1 MTPTGLWL
9 DIGAGENGFTKL
21 VRLLFLAGG
30 DVRLLLFWPSCHSP
44 GRSRRCAA
52 C

>member
-21 VRLLFLAGG
+21 LRLLFLAAGVGVFYLSRGSAADLAATGG
-30 DVRLLLFWPSCHSP
+30 VR
-44 GRSRRCAA
+44 A